1 MTREPNPYA
10 KDPTLTTNQAMV
22 MAVPSVIAE
31 DVLNGPD
38 VVNAQHQK
46 NTDIHVSDADREK
59 WDKTYDTHM
68 SDTSYTCEE
77 DENTID
83 VSASMFMLLISYMAD
98 PTMKSYTEVTL
109 HFSKSA
115 EPDMYGT
122 PWGSDEPVYLCL
134 AMLGGGLGGVS
145 TNAILPAPG
154 GVGTFKFA
162 APIADGAI
170 GMFCTDPSNPEETM
184 KTIGL
189 RISPSNTYANGVVIG
204 DIDQYS
210 EIAGSIILSVR
221 NEYIHA
227 KDASLHVGEEITKK
241 LQYIAVQDYKSQDSI
256 SAVVE
261 GSGSVALGTHSQA
274 SNSNGYATALGSDSL
289 AEGYASVAIGLNSR
303 ARARS
308 TIAFP
313 GCYVD
318 AAYSKA
324 LGSNIT
330 VHSEDVTA
338 VGFSHT
344 VADPGVLT
352 LGAGWTDDK
361 WKNYRTIL
369 YLISAGSDLANQY
382 EDGAAALGY
391 VVRDASGNI
400 TKCGTRKL
408 SELLTNNTAFAPA
421 TLDLDSDPPT
431 PFLPTGITEPWDEP
445 EQVEVT
451 EEPQKE
457 ANTPVEQLKAKLAEF
472 AKTIRS

>member
-1 MTREPNPYA
+1 MSREPNPYA
-10 KDPTLTTNQAMV
+10 KDPALTTNKV
-22 MAVPSVIAE
+22 MIMSVPSAVAE

-38 VVNAQHQK
+38 VVDAQHQK
-46 NTDIHVSDADREK
+46 NADIHVSDVDREK
-59 WDKTYDTHM
+59 WNKVADTH
-68 SDTSYTCEE
+68 TPVAFYTCEE

-122 PWGSDEPVYLCL
+122 SWGSDEPVYLCF
-134 AMLGGGLGGVS
+134 GGLSGGLSGIS
-145 TNAILPAPG
+145 TNAILPTPG

-162 APIADGAI
+162 TPIADGVI
-170 GMFCTDPSNPEETM
+170 GMFCTDPINVEETI

-189 RISPSNTYANGVVIG
+189 RISPSNTYANGIVIG
-204 DIDQYS
+204 NIDQYS

-227 KDASLHVGEEITKK
+227 ADASLHVGEEITKK
-241 LQYIAVQDYKSQDSI
+241 LQYIAVQDYNSQDSI
-256 SAVVE
+256 SAVAK
-261 GSGSVALGTHSQA
+261 GSGSVALGTHVQA
-274 SNSNGYATALGSDSL
+274 NSSDGYATALGSDSL
-289 AEGYASVAIGLNSR
+289 AEGYSSVAIGLNSR
-303 ARARS
+303 AKARA
-308 TIAFP
+308 TVAFP

-318 AAYSKA
+318 AAYSSA
-324 LGSNIT
+324 FGNSIA

-344 VADPGVLT
+344 VADSGVLT
-352 LGAGWTDDK
+352 LSAGWTDDK

-391 VVRDASGNI
+391 VVRDKNGNI
-400 TKCGTRKL
+400 TECGTRKL

-431 PFLPTGITEPWDEP
+431 PFLPTGITEPWEEP
-445 EQVEVT
+445 ERVEVP

-457 ANTPVEQLKAKLAEF
+457 ANTPFEKLKAKLAEF
-472 AKTIRS
+472 AKTMRS